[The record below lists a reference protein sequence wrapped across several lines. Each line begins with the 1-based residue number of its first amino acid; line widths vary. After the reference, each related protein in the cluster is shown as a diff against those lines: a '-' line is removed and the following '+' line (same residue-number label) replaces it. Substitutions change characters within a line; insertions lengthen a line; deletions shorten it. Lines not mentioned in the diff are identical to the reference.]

1 MSQKEHPSFRPQAVP
16 QADRW
21 PKAQAAPPGNRPQA
35 VPHMGRRPPCDR
47 RIVARRMRPQ
57 AGIGK
62 TAESHMELGCRESHM
77 ELGCRGKPRETARSS
92 GVGKA
97 CGNESP
103 GGATIG
109 ISRGASRPGLC
120 FFPHATFVARTLC
133 LPLSPLSLLSLLSP
147 PCTRV
152 CIVFVLCPVPLSA
165 VPPHSTP
172 CRRPSSV
179 QRAEPLPP
187 SST

>member
-1 MSQKEHPSFRPQAVP
+1 MA
-16 QADRW
+16 
-21 PKAQAAPPGNRPQA
+21 
-35 VPHMGRRPPCDR
+35 
-47 RIVARRMRPQ
+47 ARRMRPQ

-62 TAESHMELGCRESHM
+62 IAESHLELGCRESHMELGCRESHM

-120 FFPHATFVARTLC
+120 FFPHATFVPRALC

-147 PCTRV
+147 PCSRV
-152 CIVFVLCPVPLSA
+152 CIVFVLCPVPFSA
-165 VPPHSTP
+165 VPPTARRAADHRPCSVPSRCHRLRLSTSFSLSLGSP
-172 CRRPSSV
+172 
-179 QRAEPLPP
+179 
-187 SST
+187 